1 MKTTYTNNYKSQAS
15 ALFTAVCLLLG
26 MTENVYAYV
35 DPGSGSVIVTTVL
48 GFIAA
53 ISYTFRKTFYNLKQ
67 KFQTKS
73 EAKLNGGSDND

>member
-1 MKTTYTNNYKSQAS
+1 MKTSSMSNKKSRFSVLLAAAYLLIGLTES
-15 ALFTAVCLLLG
+15 AH
-26 MTENVYAYV
+26 AYV

-67 KFQTKS
+67 KFSAKS
-73 EAKLNGGSDND
+73 DAKLSGDNNND

>member
-1 MKTTYTNNYKSQAS
+1 MSSNKSRFSVLLA
-15 ALFTAVCLLLG
+15 AIYLLLG

-67 KFQTKS
+67 KLRSKS
-73 EAKLNGGSDND
+73 QAKLNGGSEND